1 MIEFSLIIFLMLMA
15 IFRHLSNEAN
25 HDLINCTMMKST
37 VGEMASSLET
47 SLILYEFFFSLLALM
62 VGGRIFHS
70 KRGSC
75 RADFFLKFSIFKE
88 LKNFR

>member
-1 MIEFSLIIFLMLMA
+1 MIEFSLIIFLMLVA

-25 HDLINCTMMKST
+25 HDLINYTMMKST

-75 RADFFLKFSIFKE
+75 RADFFSQIL
-88 LKNFR
+88 NFQ